1 LSSSYFFI
9 IIDHHYYI
17 LYNTT
22 GLRDVV
28 NIDSIEF
35 LAYLEERRITANPE
49 LLNEIRIYKE
59 QQSGIS
65 NRQHLKLSSQS
76 IDSNNSSNNSHS
88 YNNTNTNGGPSKSY
102 DRSTLN
108 HNDNNINN
116 NNNNKG
122 DDNNDKNDDDVEDDD
137 TFNVHNSNN
146 FNNNDISGSIELL
159 ARGGLIAIED
169 KTI

>member
-1 LSSSYFFI
+1 LI
-9 IIDHHYYI
+9 IIITFSII
-17 LYNTT
+17 LHT

-35 LAYLEERRITANPE
+35 LAYLEERHITANPE

-59 QQSGIS
+59 QQSLIS
-65 NRQHLKLSSQS
+65 NRQQLKLSSQS
-76 IDSNNSSNNSHS
+76 VDSNNSSNNSHN

-108 HNDNNINN
+108 HSNN
-116 NNNNKG
+116 NDDNSNNNKG
-122 DDNNDKNDDDVEDDD
+122 HEKNNKDDDDVEDDD
-137 TFNVHNSNN
+137 TINVHNIK
-146 FNNNDISGSIELL
+146 NNDISESIELL
-159 ARGGLIAIED
+159 ARGGLIAIDED